1 MPNKYYQKQEKR
13 LQKEAGE
20 KYQNLPEE
28 AKGQQAKKGLK
39 KISKFYWRRKSQYHH
54 ECNKTYTE
62 KQKRKLVAYI
72 KNYYL
77 THEK

>member
-28 AKGQQAKKGLK
+28 
-39 KISKFYWRRKSQYHH
+39 
-54 ECNKTYTE
+54 T
-62 KQKRKLVAYI
+62 KR
-72 KNYYL
+72 
-77 THEK
+77 